1 MMDRALAATTGRGE
15 LGHWVLAYPLPDWS
29 LRGRD
34 AIIQNTRQF
43 SDHPFRLD
51 GDAVIAGFT
60 ELRRIAVRRVMLAS
74 LNTS

>member
-1 MMDRALAATTGRGE
+1 MRRGLAD
-15 LGHWVLAYPLPDWS
+15 PLPDWS

-43 SDHPFRLD
+43 SDHPLRLD

-60 ELRRIAVRRVMLAS
+60 ELRRIAVRRVTFVTLEVS
-74 LNTS
+74 